1 MALWLVQWP
10 GRQRVGGP
18 SGTQGGSPWRDLC
31 QSSEVSVGYSRGPG
45 GAATSCVPGCGSRP
59 TACWPALSSVRV
71 GAAQLWWAAP
81 WVGLGGNRSPQGV
94 GTDDAGIAEPT
105 RGDGHVEVGFSGTV
119 VWIRKGWGICTGP
132 GPYLS
137 SLLLGSQC
145 PAQGVTQSRCSF
157 NSCWNS
163 NNSDNCVCVKN
174 FPSARSRGFNPS
186 IQVLRRS

>member
-1 MALWLVQWP
+1 MALWLAQWP

-81 WVGLGGNRSPQGV
+81 WVELGGNRSPQGV

-105 RGDGHVEVGFSGTV
+105 RGDGHVEVGFHGLWFGSERAGEDV
-119 VWIRKGWGICTGP
+119 LGQARICRLC
-132 GPYLS
+132 YWDLS
-137 SLLLGSQC
+137 ALHR
-145 PAQGVTQSRCSF
+145 V
-157 NSCWNS
+157 
-163 NNSDNCVCVKN
+163 
-174 FPSARSRGFNPS
+174 
-186 IQVLRRS
+186 